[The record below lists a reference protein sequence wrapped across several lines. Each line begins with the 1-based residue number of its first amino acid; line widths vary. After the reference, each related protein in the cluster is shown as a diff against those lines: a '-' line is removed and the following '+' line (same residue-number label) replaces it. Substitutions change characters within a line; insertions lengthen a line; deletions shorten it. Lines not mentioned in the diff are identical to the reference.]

1 METIKEHDF
10 IEIDYVARIKDSNQ
24 IFDLTIEKVAKE
36 HHFNEDH
43 KHYGP
48 VIMCI
53 GENNIV
59 RGIDKGLLGKTP
71 GNYRLIIGMED
82 GFGKKNPKM
91 IKLIASSVFIKQ
103 NINPIPGLQ
112 LEIDGTIGTIRSV
125 SGGRCIVDF
134 NHPLA
139 GRELEYDITFIK
151 KINDVKSKIK
161 SMLNFVF
168 FLHDHHFSVEESE
181 GNVVIKL
188 DIDQKVPEN
197 ILNEFEKS
205 AKALIPE
212 LKSIKFNQDKTT
224 TAE

>member
-10 IEIDYVARIKDSNQ
+10 VEIDYIAKLKGTNQ

-36 HHFNEDH
+36 HNFNENH

-48 VIMCI
+48 VIICI

-59 RGIDKGLLGKTP
+59 RGLDKGLLGKTP
-71 GNYRLIIGMED
+71 GQYKLDISIED
-82 GFGKKNPKM
+82 GFGKKNPK
-91 IKLIASSVFIKQ
+91 LIRLVASSVFIKQ
-103 NINPIPGLQ
+103 NINPVPGLQ

-139 GRELEYDITFIK
+139 GRELEYDIILIK
-151 KINDVKSKIK
+151 KVTAVKDKVK

-168 FLHDHHFSVEESE
+168 FLHDHHFRIEESE
-181 GNVVIKL
+181 GNAIINL
-188 DIDQKVPEN
+188 DLDQKIPEN
-197 ILNEFEKS
+197 ILNEFKKA
-205 AKALIPE
+205 AKELIPE
-212 LKSIKFNQDKTT
+212 LKEIKFNQSKTT